1 MSYGKYV
8 AKRHEYFTGSSSL
21 WDEVYPGLI
30 CMIRSQL
37 PIELI
42 FYQNW
47 TKEEFLLFT
56 FFLRDLCWQIK

>member
-1 MSYGKYV
+1 
-8 AKRHEYFTGSSSL
+8 
-21 WDEVYPGLI
+21 
-30 CMIRSQL
+30 MIRSQL

-56 FFLRDLCWQIK
+56 FFAGTFVGRSNNGFVQNSVYMYKSTIFASDFENSIIIVH

>member
-1 MSYGKYV
+1 
-8 AKRHEYFTGSSSL
+8 
-21 WDEVYPGLI
+21 
-30 CMIRSQL
+30 MIRSQL

-56 FFLRDLCWQIK
+56 FFSQGPLLADQIMDLCKILFICIKVQFLPQILKILL